1 MAKGLGRGK
10 DMRAEDFFDLLQQ
23 IGGDPGHAAERLIK
37 ELMSQ
42 YGRGLHQMVD
52 KLCGTKHYAEGAQSD
67 NAYAILGLER
77 TASDEEVKHRYREI
91 LMKIHPDTAG
101 VKGTGFLTQMVVEA
115 YHQISRERGWC
126 N

>member
-1 MAKGLGRGK
+1 
-10 DMRAEDFFDLLQQ
+10 MRAEDLFDLLQQ
-23 IGGDPGHAAERLIK
+23 MGSDPGHAAERIIK

-42 YGRGLHQMVD
+42 YSRGLHQMVD

-67 NAYAILGLER
+67 DAYAILDLER

-91 LMKIHPDTAG
+91 LMRIHPDIAKK
-101 VKGTGFLTQMVVEA
+101 KGTGFLTQLVVEA
-115 YHQISRERGWC
+115 YNQIGRERGWC